1 MSSGQE
7 PRSVR
12 RETLP
17 GENVGYQSQGEDGEM
32 TETWGGGWV
41 KIWPLETIKM
51 AEMATRIFISV
62 YDDIWMK
69 VASWTTNGFLW
80 TDAKLLYSVVAL
92 HKDWETLYEF
102 LSRINCSCW
111 LIWCESTVSLLRLSL
126 KLAIASVNQKFSVA
140 GRRFSLLWRGPGTEK
155 LLFIFFWENQVHIY
169 DDSFRP
175 SASVWAWHRIVWFWC
190 LRGNSNVKCE
200 SPRSV
205 QTVFGE
211 LQIHIIRMFEE
222 KGSFVGNGNVQTCTL
237 S

>member
-17 GENVGYQSQGEDGEM
+17 GENVGYQSQGDDGEM

-51 AEMATRIFISV
+51 AAEMATRIFISV

-140 GRRFSLLWRGPGTEK
+140 GRRFPLLWIRLATK
-155 LLFIFFWENQVHIY
+155 
-169 DDSFRP
+169 SF
-175 SASVWAWHRIVWFWC
+175 
-190 LRGNSNVKCE
+190 
-200 SPRSV
+200 
-205 QTVFGE
+205 
-211 LQIHIIRMFEE
+211 
-222 KGSFVGNGNVQTCTL
+222 GSILIWVSQPKHTQQ
-237 S
+237 

>member
-17 GENVGYQSQGEDGEM
+17 GENVGYQSQGDDGEM

-92 HKDWETLYEF
+92 HKHWETLYEF

-155 LLFIFFWENQVHIY
+155 LLFIFFGRTRFIFMMTAFGHQPQSGPGIVSSDA
-169 DDSFRP
+169 DDCEGIPMWNVNPRE
-175 SASVWAWHRIVWFWC
+175 VYRLC
-190 LRGNSNVKCE
+190 LE
-200 SPRSV
+200 SCRF
-205 QTVFGE
+205 T
-211 LQIHIIRMFEE
+211 
-222 KGSFVGNGNVQTCTL
+222 
-237 S
+237 